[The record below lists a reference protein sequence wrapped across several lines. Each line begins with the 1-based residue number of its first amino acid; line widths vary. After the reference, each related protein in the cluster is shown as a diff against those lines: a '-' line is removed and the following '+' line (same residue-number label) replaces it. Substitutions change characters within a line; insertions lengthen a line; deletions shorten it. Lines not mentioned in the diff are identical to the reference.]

1 MEKLKCHTPDFTA
14 ENIQKLAALF
24 PNCVV
29 EAKDANGKL
38 TKAVDF
44 DQLRQELSTSVVE
57 GPRERYHLDW
67 PGKREALLAANAPIA
82 KAFRP
87 RRGESLDF
95 DTTRNIFI
103 EGDNLDALKL
113 LQETYL
119 NKVKMIYIDPPYN
132 TGKDFLYDDDF
143 RQNTATYLKRSNQDD
158 EFGNRMVANTE
169 ANGRFHSDWLSMMYP
184 RLKLARNLLR
194 NDGVIFISIDDH
206 EVENVRKMC
215 GEIFGEKN
223 FCAQFVWNTEGNTDN
238 QYHVKV
244 NHEYIVAYYKD
255 IAYADD
261 AIGHVID
268 PNTPKESNL
277 WKGIADN
284 NVNKNHPANP
294 PAILELPKGFPSS
307 EAKLFYPKKNIDDA
321 FLSEAKQLGFISD
334 DLKARYSIEHKSGL
348 PVKLDDMVIE
358 DHKLVTPC
366 RIFVGMANRSKLE
379 AFIKNNC
386 QPIDDDGTPLKFY
399 INVNAG
405 VRYSR
410 ENDKPRNILSVLRGL
425 GTTEKTKTY
434 LKQMGI
440 AYDYPKPVGL
450 IEYLIKI
457 GCEGDGLVLD
467 FFAGSG
473 TTAEAVTNLNGAGS
487 GKRSFICIQLPEN
500 DSSATSQN
508 SLVKITKKRLVAVH
522 DKMRETNPLFGG
534 DLGFRVFRI
543 DTSNMK
549 DVYYAPDAV
558 KQSDLVAHADNIKED
573 RTPEDLLFQVLV
585 DWGVDLA
592 LPIAK
597 ETIAGNAVFFVD
609 GNALAACFDAA
620 ISEELVKELAKRKPL
635 RAVFRDSSYASDSV
649 KINVE
654 QIFKLLSPAT
664 EIKSL

>member
-1 MEKLKCHTPDFTA
+1 MENLKCHTPDFTA
-14 ENIQKLAALF
+14 ENIQKLAVLF

-29 EAKDANGKL
+29 EAKDEAGKP
-38 TKAVDF
+38 TKAIDF

-57 GPRERYHLDW
+57 GSRERYHLDW

-82 KAFRP
+82 KTLRP
-87 RRGESLDF
+87 RRDESVQF
-95 DTTRNIFI
+95 DSTKNIFI

-119 NKVKMIYIDPPYN
+119 NRVKMIYIDPPYN
-132 TGKDFLYDDDF
+132 TGKDFIYDDDF
-143 RQNTATYLKRSNQDD
+143 RENTDAYLKRSNQQD
-158 EFGNRMVANTE
+158 ESGNRMVANTE
-169 ANGRFHSDWLSMMYP
+169 ANGRFHSEWISMMYP

-194 NDGVIFISIDDH
+194 QDGVIFISIDDH

-215 GEIFGEKN
+215 AEIFGEKN

-255 IAYADD
+255 IAFADA

-294 PAILELPKGFPSS
+294 PAILELPIGFPSS
-307 EAKLFYPKKNIDDA
+307 EEALFYPMKKVDDA
-321 FLSEAKQLGFISD
+321 FFQESRSAGFISEE
-334 DLKARYSIEHKSGL
+334 LKARYSIESKSGL
-348 PVKLDDMVIE
+348 PVKLDDLVVE
-358 DHKLVTPC
+358 NYKLAKPC
-366 RIFVGMANRSKLE
+366 RIYVGMANRSKLE

-399 INVNAG
+399 VNVNAG
-405 VRYSR
+405 VRYLR
-410 ENDKPRNILSVLRGL
+410 ENDKPSNILSVLRGL

-440 AYDYPKPVGL
+440 SYDYPKPVRL

-457 GCEGDGLVLD
+457 GCEGNGTVLD

-473 TTAEAVTNLNGAGS
+473 TTAEAVTNLSATGGA
-487 GKRSFICIQLPEN
+487 KRNFICVQLPEN
-500 DSSATSQN
+500 DSSENNNRAN
-508 SLVKITKKRLVAVH
+508 VESLVGITKKRLGTVS
-522 DKMRETNPLFGG
+522 KRMREDNPLFGG

-549 DVYYAPDAV
+549 DTHISIPNV
-558 KQSDLVAHADNIKED
+558 
-573 RTPEDLLFQVLV
+573 
-585 DWGVDLA
+585 
-592 LPIAK
+592 
-597 ETIAGNAVFFVD
+597 NAW
-609 GNALAACFDAA
+609 
-620 ISEELVKELAKRKPL
+620 S
-635 RAVFRDSSYASDSV
+635 
-649 KINVE
+649 
-654 QIFKLLSPAT
+654 
-664 EIKSL
+664 